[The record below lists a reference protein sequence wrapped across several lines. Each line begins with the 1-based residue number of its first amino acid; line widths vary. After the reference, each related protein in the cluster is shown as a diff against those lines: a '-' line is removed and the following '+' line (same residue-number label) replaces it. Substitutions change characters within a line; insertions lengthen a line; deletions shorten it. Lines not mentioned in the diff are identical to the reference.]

1 MPTPPLSDELAR
13 EAVETWR
20 AHDCRADLAAKAL
33 GLGYEAFKHRL
44 AVGKSRG
51 FHLPSGAQTAMQSV
65 ALDGSTIKGGWRH
78 HYDADGKKLE
88 SVRWSTPDGEEGPDL
103 LERIREVFE
112 GLTPAAPVP
121 IPKYAESDLLTIYK
135 LADVH
140 LGMMAWGK
148 ETGQDYSTSL
158 AAERVKAWIGR
169 CVAVSPSSR
178 TAIILDVGDL
188 THSDDQTNQT
198 PASKHN
204 LDVDSRHF
212 KTLDVTIEA
221 LNCAVELALAKHQ
234 KVIVRILPGNHN
246 ITAYMAVM
254 FALAERYRDNPRV
267 KVQKV
272 PGEFFVH
279 EFGQVMIAAHHGHR
293 AKPDR
298 LVHFLA
304 DEFAEI
310 WGRTRHRFLWT
321 GHLHHMKAQDIGGV
335 QHEQLRAVT
344 SRDAYAFSSAYT
356 ARAQLQA
363 VTYHRTDGEI
373 SRVKVNG

>member
-1 MPTPPLSDELAR
+1 MPTPQTTDEELLR
-13 EAVETWR
+13 TLEAVER
-20 AHDCRADLAAKAL
+20 L
-33 GLGYEAFKHRL
+33 GSHRL
-44 AVGKSRG
+44 AGEELDLDRRSIGDRIRKAHKRG
-51 FHLPSGAQTAMQSV
+51 LHLPSGAQAAMHSV

-78 HYDADGKKLE
+78 HYDEDGKKLE
-88 SVRWSTPDGEEGPDL
+88 SVRWSTPAGEDGPEL
-103 LERIREVFE
+103 LERIREAFE
-112 GLTPAAPVP
+112 GLTPAPVVPAPE
-121 IPKYAESDLLTIYK
+121 YANKDLLTIYK
-135 LADVH
+135 LADLH
-140 LGMMAWGK
+140 IGMMAWGK
-148 ETGQDYSTSL
+148 EVGEDYSTSI
-158 AAERVKAWIGR
+158 AADRVKAW
-169 CVAVSPSSR
+169 VARFIALSPPSR
-178 TAIILDVGDL
+178 TAVILDVGDL

-221 LNCAVELALAKHQ
+221 LNCAVDLALAKHE
-234 KVIVRILPGNHN
+234 KVLVRILPGNHN

-298 LVHFLA
+298 LVHFMA

-321 GHLHHMKAQDIGGV
+321 GHLHHLKAQDIGGV

-344 SRDAYAFSSAYT
+344 SRDAYAFSGAYT

-373 SRVKVNG
+373 SRVKVNGA